1 MKFIEIPIEDLSYQ
15 EIIVNRIKPIQVLET
30 KLGLVLIAQDY
41 SEDNKERIRKVLKI
55 SRFLSNEALPMCDNQ
70 RDMMIAHIYTYLNSI
85 DNQHITHWFWEVD
98 YSMQQYT
105 ANSLAAHIRNLGK
118 SLLVQVVQEILAL
131 SFHHFFKFLFKF
143 LFKFFLFT

>member
-41 SEDNKERIRKVLKI
+41 SEDNKGKVRKVLKI
-55 SRFLSNEALPMCDNQ
+55 FRFLSNESLPMDRDS
-70 RDMMIAHIYTYLNSI
+70 RDMMIAHKYTYLNSI

-98 YSMQQYT
+98 
-105 ANSLAAHIRNLGK
+105 
-118 SLLVQVVQEILAL
+118 
-131 SFHHFFKFLFKF
+131 
-143 LFKFFLFT
+143 